1 MKLRDGSSPDTA
13 IAFIEKHGVVLE
25 SGRGPVPSLAE
36 AIAGEA
42 IRGSWW
48 GHPHGRTIFRLT
60 RAVRDSPEVLVC
72 RWIDGKITYVH
83 KRLWPALFR
92 LADEI
97 GPRRLGAL
105 REVHT
110 ESGAHRLVT
119 TAFPRWVPREVA
131 LAAGKLSVEE
141 ARDGIGKW
149 LTTTKGVKAVKK
161 RS

>member
-1 MKLRDGSSPDTA
+1 MTLRDGSSPDAA

-60 RAVRDSPEVLVC
+60 RAVRDSSEVLVC

-105 REVHT
+105 REEHT
-110 ESGAHRLVT
+110 ATGAHRLVT
-119 TAFPRWVPREVA
+119 MAFPGWVPKEVVH
-131 LAAGKLSVEE
+131 AAGKLSAAE
-141 ARDGIGKW
+141 ARSSFGGW
-149 LTTTKGVKAVKK
+149 LTSNAPPKPEKK
-161 RS
+161 R

>member
-1 MKLRDGSSPDTA
+1 MILRDGSSPDAA
-13 IAFIEKHGVVLE
+13 IAFIEKHGVALE

-36 AIAGEA
+36 AIAGQP

-48 GHPHGRTIFRLT
+48 GHPHGRTIFRVT
-60 RAVRDSPEVLVC
+60 RAMRDSHDVLVC

-105 REVHT
+105 REEHT
-110 ESGAHRLVT
+110 ASGAHRLVT
-119 TAFPRWVPREVA
+119 TAFPRWVPREVVH
-131 LAAGKLSVEE
+131 AAGKLSVAE
-141 ARDGIGKW
+141 ARRGFGSW
-149 LTTTKGVKAVKK
+149 LTSTAPRRPAKK
-161 RS
+161 R